1 MQKTITPID
10 NTVYVER
17 EYNSD
22 KIEQTISNS
31 VKAQK
36 SWADLDIKER
46 VRLLKKFVEDFLSK
60 GDMISEELSRQI
72 GRPISQ
78 AAGARISA

>member
-36 SWADLDIKER
+36 SWADLDVKER
-46 VRLLKKFVEDFLSK
+46 VRLLK
-60 GDMISEELSRQI
+60 
-72 GRPISQ
+72 
-78 AAGARISA
+78 